1 MFNSLN
7 VTART
12 RHPVKSEDTRGW
24 TTQAEFDFIDHLASR
39 KNSISLLQGYLAGM
53 TRRVDF
59 CGIDALRA
67 TRYAHAHLDTL
78 LRKFAA

>member
-1 MFNSLN
+1 M
-7 VTART
+7 
-12 RHPVKSEDTRGW
+12 KSEDTRGW
-24 TTQAEFDFIDHLASR
+24 TTQAEFDFIDQLAS
-39 KNSISLLQGYLAGM
+39 KTAAISLLQGYLAGM

-67 TRYAHAHLDTL
+67 TRYAHARLDTM